1 MDLQSTEERLPDWVS
16 GELVAQTL
24 RVWQP
29 HYKKRLTE
37 CDAIEILLSVGHL
50 FDALGDADGEAVS
63 SVSTSL

>member
-1 MDLQSTEERLPDWVS
+1 MESHSSVERLPAWVS
-16 GELVAQTL
+16 DDLVAQTL
-24 RVWQP
+24 EVWQP
-29 HYKKRLTE
+29 RYGRRLTE